1 MLILGLLLIVVAA
14 VAAVGAVFVSSGE
27 VSYFGVDVDPL
38 SYFLIGAGAVVLLVL
53 GLKLVRTG
61 AKRQLRQR
69 REHKRLAQ
77 LSDKLD
83 KVDQDREQGRD
94 HDEPSG

>member
-1 MLILGLLLIVVAA
+1 MLIFGLLLIGVAV

-27 VSYFGVDVDPL
+27 VSYVGIDLGPL
-38 SYFLIGAGAVVLLVL
+38 TYFLIGGGSVALLVL

-61 AKRQLRQR
+61 ARRELKRR
-69 REHKRLAQ
+69 REHKRLTQ

-83 KVDQDREQGRD
+83 QVEQDRDSDQG
-94 HDEPSG
+94 

>member
-1 MLILGLLLIVVAA
+1 MLIFGLLLIGVAV

-27 VSYFGVDVDPL
+27 VSYFGVDVNPL
-38 SYFLIGAGAVVLLVL
+38 TYFLIGAGTVALLVL
-53 GLKLVRTG
+53 GLKLVRRG

-69 REHKRLAQ
+69 REHKRLAE

-83 KVDQDREQGRD
+83 KVDQDREG
-94 HDEPSG
+94 DEG

>member
-14 VAAVGAVFVSSGE
+14 VAAVGAVFLSSGD

-38 SYFLIGAGAVVLLVL
+38 TYFLIGAGTVALLVL
-53 GLKLVRTG
+53 GLKLVRMG
-61 AKRQLRQR
+61 ARRQLRQR

-77 LSDKLD
+77 LNEKLD
-83 KVDQDREQGRD
+83 KVDQERDR
-94 HDEPSG
+94 DEP